1 MIAFV
6 EGELVDKQSDAIT
19 VSVGG
24 IGLQMFVP
32 LSTLEAVGPA
42 RSRVRVET
50 VLHSREDGMQLYGF
64 ATADEKRLFE
74 VLITLPGIGPGVAL
88 NILSGATVAEFT
100 AAIINED
107 IGKLVSLPKIGRK
120 TAQRLIMELRDKL
133 ASMVDTGGTTPL
145 PVAPAGETPEVDDAI
160 TGLVSLGIDH
170 PEARRQ
176 VIRVISESAETPDAS
191 EIIRTVL
198 KSQKRQ

>member
-6 EGELVDKQSDAIT
+6 EGELVDKQPEGIT

-24 IGLQMFVP
+24 IGLYVDVP
-32 LSTLEAVGPA
+32 LSTYQALGPP

-50 VLHSREDGMQLYGF
+50 VLHAREDGMQLYGF
-64 ATADEKRLFE
+64 ATVDEKRLFE

-100 AAIINED
+100 AAIIDED

-133 ASMVDTGGTTPL
+133 ASMDTGTAETL
-145 PVAPAGETPEVDDAI
+145 PVAPSGETPEADDAI
-160 TGLVSLGIDH
+160 MGLVALGFDH

-176 VIRVISESAETPDAS
+176 VVRVMSESAETPEAA
-191 EIIRTVL
+191 EIIRMVL
-198 KSQKRQ
+198 RNQGGQ

>member
-6 EGELVDKQSDAIT
+6 EGELVDKRPDGIT

-24 IGLQMFVP
+24 IGLYMDIP
-32 LSTLEAVGPA
+32 LSTYQALGAP
-42 RSRVRVET
+42 RSQVRVET
-50 VLHSREDGMQLYGF
+50 VLHTREDGMQLYGF
-64 ATADEKRLFE
+64 ATVDEKRLFE

-107 IGKLVSLPKIGRK
+107 VGKLVSLPKIGRK

-133 ASMVDTGGTTPL
+133 ASMDTGAVEAL
-145 PVAPAGETPEVDDAI
+145 PVAPAGESPEVDDAI
-160 TGLVSLGIDH
+160 MALVSLGYDH
-170 PEARRQ
+170 PEARRL
-176 VIRVISESAETPDAS
+176 VIRVMSESPEPPDA
-191 EIIRTVL
+191 EDIIRSAL
-198 KSQKRQ
+198 QNRGGR

>member
-6 EGELVDKQSDAIT
+6 EGELVDKQPDNIT

-24 IGLQMFVP
+24 IGLQMYVP
-32 LSTLEAVGPA
+32 LSTLEALGPA
-42 RSRVRVET
+42 RAQVRVET
-50 VLHSREDGMQLYGF
+50 VLHAREDGMQLYGF
-64 ATADEKRLFE
+64 ATAEEKRLFE

-133 ASMVDTGGTTPL
+133 AAMDTGGTQAL
-145 PVAPAGETPEVDDAI
+145 PVAPAGEAPEVDDAI
-160 TGLVSLGIDH
+160 TGLVSLGLDH

-176 VIRVISESAETPDAS
+176 VIRVLSESPETPDAE

>member
-6 EGELVDKQSDAIT
+6 EGELVDKQPDNIT

-32 LSTLEAVGPA
+32 LSTLEALGPA
-42 RSRVRVET
+42 RAQVRVET
-50 VLHSREDGMQLYGF
+50 VLHVREDGMQLYGF
-64 ATADEKRLFE
+64 ATAEEKHLFE

-133 ASMVDTGGTTPL
+133 AAMDTGGTQAL
-145 PVAPAGETPEVDDAI
+145 PVAPAGEAPEVDDAI
-160 TGLVSLGIDH
+160 TGLVSLGLDH

-176 VIRVISESAETPDAS
+176 VIRVLSESPETPDAE

-198 KSQKRQ
+198 KSQRRQ

>member
-6 EGELVDKQSDAIT
+6 EGELVDKQPDGIT

-24 IGLQMFVP
+24 IGLYMDIP
-32 LSTLEAVGPA
+32 LSTYQALGPP

-50 VLHSREDGMQLYGF
+50 VLHTREDGMLLYGF
-64 ATADEKRLFE
+64 ATAEEKRLFE

-133 ASMVDTGGTTPL
+133 ASMDTGGAETL
-145 PVAPAGETPEVDDAI
+145 PVAPSGEAPEVDDAI
-160 TGLVSLGIDH
+160 KGLVALGIDQ
-170 PEARRQ
+170 PEARRL
-176 VIRVISESAETPDAS
+176 VVRVMSGRSETPS
-191 EIIRTVL
+191 WEEIMRL
-198 KSQKRQ
+198 ALQNQGGS

>member
-6 EGELVDKQSDAIT
+6 EGELVDKQPDGIT

-24 IGLQMFVP
+24 IGLHMDIP
-32 LSTLEAVGPA
+32 LSTYQALGPP

-50 VLHSREDGMQLYGF
+50 VLHTREDGMQLYGF
-64 ATADEKRLFE
+64 ATTEEKRLFE

-133 ASMVDTGGTTPL
+133 ASMDTGGVETL
-145 PVAPAGETPEVDDAI
+145 PVAPTGEAPEVDDAI
-160 TGLVSLGIDH
+160 KGLVALGIDH
-170 PEARRQ
+170 PEARRL
-176 VIRVISESAETPDAS
+176 VVRVMSERSETPS
-191 EIIRTVL
+191 WEEIMRL
-198 KSQKRQ
+198 ALQNQGGQ

>member
-50 VLHSREDGMQLYGF
+50 VLHAREDGMQLYGF

-133 ASMVDTGGTTPL
+133 ASMDTGGAETL
-145 PVAPAGETPEVDDAI
+145 PVAPTGEAPEVDDAI
-160 TGLVSLGIDH
+160 KGLVALGIDH
-170 PEARRQ
+170 PEARRL
-176 VIRVISESAETPDAS
+176 VVRVMSERSETPS
-191 EIIRTVL
+191 WEEIMRL
-198 KSQKRQ
+198 ALQNQGGR

>member
-6 EGELVDKQSDAIT
+6 EGELVDKQPDNIT

-32 LSTLEAVGPA
+32 LSTLEALGPA
-42 RSRVRVET
+42 RSQVRVET
-50 VLHSREDGMQLYGF
+50 VLHAREDGMQLYGF
-64 ATADEKRLFE
+64 ATAEEKRLFE

-88 NILSGATVAEFT
+88 NILSGATVSEFT

-133 ASMVDTGGTTPL
+133 SAMDTGGTQAL
-145 PVAPAGETPEVDDAI
+145 PVAPTGESPAVDDAI
-160 TGLVSLGIDH
+160 MALVSLGYDH
-170 PEARRQ
+170 PEARRL
-176 VIRVISESAETPDAS
+176 VIRVMSESPEPPDA
-191 EIIRTVL
+191 EDIIRSAL
-198 KSQKRQ
+198 QSRGGR

>member
-6 EGELVDKQSDAIT
+6 EGELVDKQPDGIT

-24 IGLQMFVP
+24 IGLYMDIP
-32 LSTLEAVGPA
+32 LSTYQALGPP

-50 VLHSREDGMQLYGF
+50 VLHAREDGMQLYGF
-64 ATADEKRLFE
+64 ATAEEKRLFE

-133 ASMVDTGGTTPL
+133 ASMDTGGAESL
-145 PVAPAGETPEVDDAI
+145 PVAPTGEAPEVDDAI
-160 TGLVSLGIDH
+160 KGLVALGVDH
-170 PEARRQ
+170 PEARRL
-176 VIRVISESAETPDAS
+176 VVRVMSERSETPS
-191 EIIRTVL
+191 WEEIMRL
-198 KSQKRQ
+198 ALQNQGGR

>member
-6 EGELVDKQSDAIT
+6 EGELVDKQPDAIT

-24 IGLQMFVP
+24 IGLQLFVP
-32 LSTLEAVGPA
+32 LSTLEALGPA
-42 RSRVRVET
+42 RSPVRVET
-50 VLHSREDGMQLYGF
+50 VLHAREDGMQLYGF
-64 ATADEKRLFE
+64 ATVEEKRLFE

-100 AAIINED
+100 SAIINED

-133 ASMVDTGGTTPL
+133 ASMDPGGTKAL
-145 PVAPAGETPEVDDAI
+145 PVAPAGEAPDVDDAI
-160 TGLVSLGIDH
+160 TGLVSLGLDH

-176 VIRVISESAETPDAS
+176 VIRVISESAETPDAE

>member
-6 EGELVDKQSDAIT
+6 EGELVDKQPDNIT

-32 LSTLEAVGPA
+32 LSTLEALGPA

-50 VLHSREDGMQLYGF
+50 VLHAREDGMQLYGF
-64 ATADEKRLFE
+64 GTAEEKRLFE

-88 NILSGATVAEFT
+88 NILSGATVAEFI

-133 ASMVDTGGTTPL
+133 AAMDTGGPTAL

-160 TGLVSLGIDH
+160 TGLVSLGLDH

-176 VIRVISESAETPDAS
+176 VIRVLSESPETPDAE

-198 KSQKRQ
+198 KSQRRQ

>member
-6 EGELVDKQSDAIT
+6 EGELVDKQPDGIT

-24 IGLQMFVP
+24 IGLYMDVP
-32 LSTLEAVGPA
+32 LSTYQALGPLQ
-42 RSRVRVET
+42 SRVRMET
-50 VLHSREDGMQLYGF
+50 VLHTREDSMQLFGF

-88 NILSGATVAEFT
+88 NILSGASVSEFT

-107 IGKLVSLPKIGRK
+107 VGTLVSLPKIGRK

-133 ASMVDTGGTTPL
+133 AAMDSGKAEAL
-145 PVAPAGETPEVDDAI
+145 PVAPSGDVPDVDDAI
-160 TGLVSLGIDH
+160 MGLVALGYDH

-176 VIRVISESAETPDAS
+176 VIRVMSESAQTPAAA
-191 EIIRTVL
+191 EIIRLVL
-198 KSQKRQ
+198 RNQGGQ

>member
-6 EGELVDKQSDAIT
+6 EGELVDKQPDNIT

-32 LSTLEAVGPA
+32 LSTLEALGPA
-42 RSRVRVET
+42 RAQVRVET
-50 VLHSREDGMQLYGF
+50 VLHVREDGMQLYGF
-64 ATADEKRLFE
+64 ATAEEKHLFE

-133 ASMVDTGGTTPL
+133 ASMDTGGPQAL
-145 PVAPAGETPEVDDAI
+145 PVASAGEAPEVDDAI
-160 TGLVSLGIDH
+160 TGLVSLGLDH

-176 VIRVISESAETPDAS
+176 VIRVLSESPETPDAE

-198 KSQKRQ
+198 KSQRRQ

>member
-6 EGELVDKQSDAIT
+6 EGELVDKQPDNIT

-24 IGLQMFVP
+24 IGLQISVP
-32 LSTLEAVGPA
+32 LSTLEALGPA

-50 VLHSREDGMQLYGF
+50 VLHAREDAMQLYGF
-64 ATADEKRLFE
+64 ATTEEKRLFE

-133 ASMVDTGGTTPL
+133 AAMDTGGTQAL

-160 TGLVSLGIDH
+160 TGLVSLGLDH

-176 VIRVISESAETPDAS
+176 VIRVLSESAETPDAE

-198 KSQKRQ
+198 KGQGGR

>member
-6 EGELVDKQSDAIT
+6 EGELVDKQPDGIT

-32 LSTLEAVGPA
+32 LSTVQALGPPGA
-42 RSRVRVET
+42 QVRVET
-50 VLHSREDGMQLYGF
+50 VLHAREDGMQLYGF

-107 IGKLVSLPKIGRK
+107 VGRLVSLPKIGRK

-133 ASMVDTGGTTPL
+133 ASMDNGRAEAL
-145 PVAPAGETPEVDDAI
+145 PVAPAGEAPEVDDAI
-160 TGLVSLGIDH
+160 MGLVALGYDY
-170 PEARRQ
+170 PEARRL
-176 VIRVISESAETPDAS
+176 VIRVMSESPEPPDAA
-191 EIIRTVL
+191 EIIRSVL
-198 KSQKRQ
+198 KTQGGR

>member
-6 EGELVDKQSDAIT
+6 EGELVDKQPAGIT

-24 IGLQMFVP
+24 IGLYMDVP
-32 LSTLEAVGPA
+32 LSTYQALGPP

-50 VLHSREDGMQLYGF
+50 VLHTREDGMQLYGF

-74 VLITLPGIGPGVAL
+74 MLISLPGIGPGVAL
-88 NILSGATVAEFT
+88 NILSGTTVSEFT

-120 TAQRLIMELRDKL
+120 TAQRLIMELRDRMAAMDAGK
-133 ASMVDTGGTTPL
+133 AETL
-145 PVAPAGETPEVDDAI
+145 PVAPAGEAPEADDAI
-160 TGLVSLGIDH
+160 KGLVALGFD
-170 PEARRQ
+170 PSEARRM
-176 VIRVISESAETPDAS
+176 VVRVMSERPETPAAE
-191 EIIRTVL
+191 EIIRSAL
-198 KSQKRQ
+198 QDQGGR

>member
-6 EGELVDKQSDAIT
+6 EGELVDKQPDGIT

-24 IGLQMFVP
+24 IGLYMDIP
-32 LSTLEAVGPA
+32 LSTYQALGPP
-42 RSRVRVET
+42 RSSVRVET
-50 VLHSREDGMQLYGF
+50 VLHAREDGMQLYGF
-64 ATADEKRLFE
+64 ATAEEKRLFE

-133 ASMVDTGGTTPL
+133 ASMDTGGAESL
-145 PVAPAGETPEVDDAI
+145 PVAPTGEAPEVDDAI
-160 TGLVSLGIDH
+160 KGLVALGIDH
-170 PEARRQ
+170 PEARRL
-176 VIRVISESAETPDAS
+176 VVRVMSERSETPS
-191 EIIRTVL
+191 WEEIMRL
-198 KSQKRQ
+198 ALQNQGGR

>member
-6 EGELVDKQSDAIT
+6 EGELVDKQPNGIT

-24 IGLQMFVP
+24 IGLYMDVP
-32 LSTLEAVGPA
+32 LSTVQALGLPG
-42 RSRVRVET
+42 SRVRVET

-64 ATADEKRLFE
+64 ATVDEKRLFE

-107 IGKLVSLPKIGRK
+107 VGKLVSLPKIGRK

-133 ASMVDTGGTTPL
+133 ASMDTGKGEAL
-145 PVAPAGETPEVDDAI
+145 PVAPSGEAPEVDDAI
-160 TGLVSLGIDH
+160 MGLVALGYDQ
-170 PEARRQ
+170 PEARKQ
-176 VIRVISESAETPDAS
+176 VIRTMSESAETPAAE
-191 EIIRTVL
+191 EIIRLVL
-198 KSQKRQ
+198 RNQGGR

>member
-6 EGELVDKQSDAIT
+6 EGELVDKQPDSVT

-24 IGLQMFVP
+24 IGLHMFVP
-32 LSTLEAVGPA
+32 LSTLKALGPS

-50 VLHSREDGMQLYGF
+50 VLHAREDGMQLYGF
-64 ATADEKRLFE
+64 STVDEKRLFE

-133 ASMVDTGGTTPL
+133 AAMDTGGTQAL

-160 TGLVSLGIDH
+160 TGLVSLGLDH
-170 PEARRQ
+170 PEARRL
-176 VIRVISESAETPDAS
+176 VIRVLSESPETLDTE
-191 EIIRTVL
+191 EIMRTVL
-198 KSQKRQ
+198 KSRRGQ

>member
-6 EGELVDKQSDAIT
+6 EGELVDKQPDGVT

-24 IGLQMFVP
+24 IGLQLSVP
-32 LSTLEAVGPA
+32 LSTLEALGPA

-50 VLHSREDGMQLYGF
+50 VLHAREDGMQLYGF
-64 ATADEKRLFE
+64 ATTAEKRLFE

-133 ASMVDTGGTTPL
+133 ASMDTDGPKAL

-160 TGLVSLGIDH
+160 TGLVSLGLDH

-176 VIRVISESAETPDAS
+176 VIRVMSESPEPPDAE

-198 KSQKRQ
+198 KSQRRQ

>member
-1 MIAFV
+1 
-6 EGELVDKQSDAIT
+6 
-19 VSVGG
+19 
-24 IGLQMFVP
+24 
-32 LSTLEAVGPA
+32 
-42 RSRVRVET
+42 
-50 VLHSREDGMQLYGF
+50 MQLYGF
-64 ATADEKRLFE
+64 ATAEEKHLFE

-133 ASMVDTGGTTPL
+133 AAMDTGGTQAL
-145 PVAPAGETPEVDDAI
+145 PVAPAGEAPEVDDAI
-160 TGLVSLGIDH
+160 TGLVSLGLDH

-176 VIRVISESAETPDAS
+176 VIRVLSESAETPDAE

-198 KSQKRQ
+198 KGQGGR

>member
-6 EGELVDKQSDAIT
+6 EGELIDKRLDGIT
-19 VSVGG
+19 VAVGG
-24 IGLQMFVP
+24 MGLSMDVP
-32 LSTLEAVGPA
+32 LSTLQALGPP

-50 VLHSREDGMQLYGF
+50 VLHTREDGMQLYGF
-64 ATADEKRLFE
+64 ATAEEKRLFE

-133 ASMVDTGGTTPL
+133 ASMDTGGAETL
-145 PVAPAGETPEVDDAI
+145 PVAATGEAPEVDDAI
-160 TGLVSLGIDH
+160 KGLVALGMDH
-170 PEARRQ
+170 PEARRL
-176 VIRVISESAETPDAS
+176 VVRVMSESSQTLSTE
-191 EIIRTVL
+191 EIMRL
-198 KSQKRQ
+198 ALRNQGGP

>member
-6 EGELVDKQSDAIT
+6 EGELVDKQPDGIT

-24 IGLQMFVP
+24 IGLYMDVP
-32 LSTLEAVGPA
+32 LSTYQALGPP

-50 VLHSREDGMQLYGF
+50 VLHTREDGMQLYGF
-64 ATADEKRLFE
+64 ATTDEKRLFE
-74 VLITLPGIGPGVAL
+74 MLISLPGIGPGVAL

-107 IGKLVSLPKIGRK
+107 VGRLVALPKIGRK
-120 TAQRLIMELRDKL
+120 TAQRLIMELRDRM
-133 ASMVDTGGTTPL
+133 AAMDSGRAEAL
-145 PVAPAGETPEVDDAI
+145 PVAPTGATPEVDDAI
-160 TGLVSLGIDH
+160 IGLVSLGFDH

-176 VIRVISESAETPDAS
+176 VIRVMSESPEPPNAE
-191 EIIRTVL
+191 EIIRSVL
-198 KSQKRQ
+198 KSQGGR

>member
-6 EGELVDKQSDAIT
+6 EGELVDKQPDNIT

-24 IGLQMFVP
+24 IGLQMYVP
-32 LSTLEAVGPA
+32 LSTLEALGPA
-42 RSRVRVET
+42 RAQVRVET
-50 VLHSREDGMQLYGF
+50 VLHAREDGMQLYGF
-64 ATADEKRLFE
+64 ATAEEKRLFE

-133 ASMVDTGGTTPL
+133 AAMDTDGTQAL
-145 PVAPAGETPEVDDAI
+145 PVAPAGEAPEVDDAI
-160 TGLVSLGIDH
+160 TGLVSLGLDH

-176 VIRVISESAETPDAS
+176 VIRVLSESPETPDAE

>member
-6 EGELVDKQSDAIT
+6 EGELIDRQPEGIT

-24 IGLQMFVP
+24 IGLYLQVP
-32 LSTLEAVGPA
+32 LSTLEALGPV

-50 VLHSREDGMQLYGF
+50 VLHAREDGMLLYGF
-64 ATADEKRLFE
+64 ATVDEKRLFE

-88 NILSGATVAEFT
+88 NILSGATVAEFS

-133 ASMVDTGGTTPL
+133 AAMDTGGPQAL
-145 PVAPAGETPEVDDAI
+145 PVAPAGEASEVDDAI
-160 TGLVSLGIDH
+160 TGLVSLGLDH
-170 PEARRQ
+170 SEARRQ
-176 VIRVISESAETPDAS
+176 VIRVLSESLETPDTE
-191 EIIRTVL
+191 EIMRMAL
-198 KSQKRQ
+198 KSRRGT